1 MFFNY
6 KEFSDWYASKFQRN
20 NPLPWQDGM
29 NAMLY
34 YLSKSV
40 PDNTRVSVAVTDR
53 PTGVTITGKG
63 IENDPYL
70 WAFNFN
76 KSEIEGPQGPQ
87 GEQGPQGPQGEPG
100 PGLDDIISLDI
111 TPTFTAGGVAVDQT
125 AGSENIAVDVKYGID
140 GEIPQIEGVLTL
152 PFKAGDGIVIDVDE
166 DNKRVVFKAS
176 GGSSGGKLYK
186 RKVTLKGTT
195 NDRINIIDYV
205 NKQIDYTTISGVK
218 QQLRALYKMD
228 LRGAQSTYEYVPE
241 NYMELSINEESTN
254 YYYYGW
260 GKINNLGLTFIGV
273 SSTGKLGDFG
283 VSSDIMAKRKY
294 INLNNSDYT
303 DFEWF
308 IEKVEYYEV

>member
-6 KEFSDWYASKFQRN
+6 KEFSDWYAAKFQRN

-29 NAMLY
+29 NAILY

-40 PDNTRVSVAVTDR
+40 PDNTRVSVAVTNS
-53 PTGVTITGKG
+53 PTGVTISGKG

-125 AGSENIAVDVKYGID
+125 EGSENIAVDVKYGVD

-176 GGSSGGKLYK
+176 GGSSGSALYRHNIEFECQPIEDSLMYVNVEIISK
-186 RKVTLKGTT
+186 SNV
-195 NDRINIIDYV
+195 RITMDNIIANAGMFR
-205 NKQIDYTTISGVK
+205 NKFTQPIDYANIGFQGSYVIIDV
-218 QQLRALYKMD
+218 QYS
-228 LRGAQSTYEYVPE
+228 QSYLLV
-241 NYMELSINEESTN
+241 LSS
-254 YYYYGW
+254 
-260 GKINNLGLTFIGV
+260 V
-273 SSTGKLGDFG
+273 SSGEFSACNFNSLNDT
-283 VSSDIMAKRKY
+283 VSE
-294 INLNNSDYT
+294 
-303 DFEWF
+303 F
-308 IEKVEYYEV
+308 

>member
-40 PDNTRVSVAVTDR
+40 PDNTRVSVAVTNS
-53 PTGVTITGKG
+53 PTGVTISGKG

-100 PGLDDIISLDI
+100 PGLDDIVSLDI
-111 TPTFTAGGVAVDQT
+111 TPTFTAGGVAVDQE
-125 AGSENIAVDVKYGID
+125 AGSENIAVDVKYGVD

-152 PFKAGDGIVIDVDE
+152 PFKAGDGIIIDVDE
-166 DNKRVVFKAS
+166 DNKRVVFKAA

-186 RKVTLKGTT
+186 RTATLKSPA
-195 NDRINIIDYV
+195 NDRVNIIDYV
-205 NKQIDYTTISGVK
+205 SEQIDYTTFEGIK
-218 QQLRALYKMD
+218 QQLKALYKY
-228 LRGAQSTYEYVPE
+228 GNQSEYVLN
-241 NYMELSINEESTN
+241 NYMELSIKEEDKD

-260 GKINNLGLTFIGV
+260 GRINDLGLTFVGV
-273 SSTGKLGDFG
+273 RSTAGLGDFAISG
-283 VSSDIMAKRKY
+283 DIVAKRKY
-294 INLNNSDYT
+294 INFNNSDYT
-303 DFEWF
+303 AWEWF
-308 IEKVEYYEV
+308 IENVIYQEV